1 MHSHLHLHI
10 LFFLPLLTATT
21 ATPILP
27 SPRAA
32 STLIPKSA
40 LDTQSTLLQYFTYN
54 YPWGGTDHNGG
65 ARMSP
70 THVSISSPGV
80 LTLTAQPV
88 TGQKPA
94 THAGKQI
101 PIHYLSGA
109 VGAKQHFSVPKSGG
123 LVFSGS
129 FQATTTKGTWPA
141 FWLTAVNG
149 WPPEIDMAEWK
160 GSGKISFNTFNTSSQ
175 VAAKDV
181 NYPNP
186 GDWHDIRTEL
196 RDVNGKDVQIKFFMD
211 GGLVVTQVGKGFTG
225 VPMYL

>member
-1 MHSHLHLHI
+1 MHP
-10 LFFLPLLTATT
+10 LPITTLLLTIAT
-21 ATPILP
+21 ATLLQ
-27 SPRAA
+27 PRAQ
-32 STLIPKSA
+32 TLIPKTAFDSK
-40 LDTQSTLLQYFTYN
+40 TTLEQYFTYN

-70 THVSISSPGV
+70 SYVTASSG
-80 LTLTAQPV
+80 TLTITAAPV

-101 PIHYLSGA
+101 PIRYLSGA
-109 VGAKQHFSVPKSGG
+109 VGAKQHFSVPASGG
-123 LVFSGS
+123 LVFSAS
-129 FQATTTKGTWPA
+129 FLATTTKGTWPA

-175 VAAKDV
+175 VAVKDV

-186 GDWHDIRTEL
+186 DQWHDVKTEL
-196 RDVNGKDVQIKFFMD
+196 RDLNGKDTQIRFWLD
-211 GGLVVTQVGKGFTG
+211 GQLVTTQVGKGFTG
-225 VPMYL
+225 VSMYL